1 MEILMR
7 IVPIALLCVSFLVSG
22 LASAKDYRDEFD
34 TLWESLWSQGGSP
47 QEIVRWAEGPVKY
60 RYFGVNL
67 NVHRSHMQRALAAAS
82 EFSGVKFEDVSDLAD
97 ADKVAQF
104 HIEIVA
110 NNGDV
115 GLATP
120 CYVQTKAI
128 QNWQLQNVALRM
140 RDDSAYRCNF
150 HEMMHAMGVRGHP
163 SGKTVLSYF
172 RPRDDIF
179 LDLDQTM
186 LRAWYSPE
194 MRAGMTPFEAIAV
207 LTQSYI
213 QESPDNASETMIA
226 RQSYLSQT
234 IADMQNFAMGKG
246 EAPRIVIRSGR
257 MSLAQVNEGRSRIA
271 WFLGR
276 AYQSGHIVAKD
287 RQQAQ
292 HWYLVSAQKG
302 HTPSQV
308 FLARML
314 ELEGG
319 DSESKEQA
327 YYWFGVAAARRNT
340 LGPAGQQRVAIQLS
354 PDVRQKID
362 LQIQAFQVQ

>member
-1 MEILMR
+1 
-7 IVPIALLCVSFLVSG
+7 
-22 LASAKDYRDEFD
+22 
-34 TLWESLWSQGGSP
+34 
-47 QEIVRWAEGPVKY
+47 
-60 RYFGVNL
+60 
-67 NVHRSHMQRALAAAS
+67 
-82 EFSGVKFEDVSDLAD
+82 
-97 ADKVAQF
+97 
-104 HIEIVA
+104 
-110 NNGDV
+110 
-115 GLATP
+115 
-120 CYVQTKAI
+120 
-128 QNWQLQNVALRM
+128 M

-172 RPRDDIF
+172 RPRNDIF

-213 QESPDNASETMIA
+213 QESPANAPEKVIA

-234 IADMQNFAMGKG
+234 IADMQNFALGKG
-246 EAPRIVIRSGR
+246 EAPKIVIRSGR

-276 AYQSGHIVAKD
+276 AYQSGHIVTKD
-287 RQQAQ
+287 RHQAQ
-292 HWYLVSAQKG
+292 NWYLVSAQKG

-314 ELEGG
+314 EVEGS
-319 DSESKEQA
+319 DSESKEQS

-340 LGPAGQQRVAIQLS
+340 LGPAGQQRVAMQLS

-362 LQIQAFQVQ
+362 LQIQAFQAQ